1 MRELPKIISV
11 DDHVVEPA
19 HVWQTWLPEKWRER
33 GPRVERK
40 KWGPFKL
47 RPGAKYSMEEDPDGL
62 WGDAWYLD
70 GELIYVQKRFV
81 AIHSTRRPTTICR
94 SSTRRRWS

>member
-33 GPRVERK
+33 GPRSRHFEGNHVCQT
-40 KWGPFKL
+40 WG
-47 RPGAKYSMEEDPDGL
+47 G
-62 WGDAWYLD
+62 
-70 GELIYVQKRFV
+70 
-81 AIHSTRRPTTICR
+81 STTW
-94 SSTRRRWS
+94 SSTLMIFGSSRIEGSPTSFRET